1 MPRSL
6 PNHFYTFRCE
16 FDDTAQYH
24 ASAMNVKG
32 EVSVYASLVVK
43 SRLQNISFKVFFFFV
58 KMHIC
63 TLPVLVLC
71 PTEPLPLGDSDWFC
85 LFLCRVQRRN

>member
-1 MPRSL
+1 MGVL
-6 PNHFYTFRCE
+6 PNHFYNFRCE

-43 SRLQNISFKVFFFFV
+43 SRLQNISFKVFFLLR
-58 KMHIC
+58 C
-63 TLPVLVLC
+63 TLPVLLLWL
-71 PTEPLPLGDSDWFC
+71 TEHLPLGDSDRFC

>member
-1 MPRSL
+1 MGSL
-6 PNHFYTFRCE
+6 PNNFYNFRCE

-43 SRLQNISFKVFFFFV
+43 SRLQNISFNFFF
-58 KMHIC
+58 KMHI
-63 TLPVLVLC
+63 TSFGFVAHGAF
-71 PTEPLPLGDSDWFC
+71 TFW
-85 LFLCRVQRRN
+85 

>member
-1 MPRSL
+1 MGAL
-6 PNHFYTFRCE
+6 PNNFYNFRCE

-43 SRLQNISFKVFFFFV
+43 SRLQNISFKDFFS
-58 KMHIC
+58 C
-63 TLPVLVLC
+63 
-71 PTEPLPLGDSDWFC
+71 
-85 LFLCRVQRRN
+85 

>member
-1 MPRSL
+1 MGAL
-6 PNHFYTFRCE
+6 PNRFCNFRCE

-43 SRLQNISFKVFFFFV
+43 SRLQNTSFKVFFV
-58 KMHIC
+58 KMHI
-63 TLPVLVLC
+63 TSFGFVAHRAF
-71 PTEPLPLGDSDWFC
+71 TF
-85 LFLCRVQRRN
+85 